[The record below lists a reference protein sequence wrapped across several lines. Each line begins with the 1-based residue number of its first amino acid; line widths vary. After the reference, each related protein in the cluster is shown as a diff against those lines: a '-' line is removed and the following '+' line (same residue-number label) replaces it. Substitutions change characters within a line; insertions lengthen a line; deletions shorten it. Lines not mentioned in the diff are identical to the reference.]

1 MTDPR
6 DIELQIEETASNA
19 SVPGAEALPP
29 DHPVPSLTY
38 SVGPFD
44 AQEGSHGAE

>member
-29 DHPVPSLTY
+29 DHPVEAGAPSR
-38 SVGPFD
+38 
-44 AQEGSHGAE
+44 SHSKAGRSCA